1 MGSDCLP
8 QCLLLCL
15 HCLPLCLQLSQS
27 NKLKKNKACINY
39 PKQNEIKTYTEHQK
53 KGTKMKAKT
62 SVMVKT
68 IASECTSLHNI
79 KWPVLAFN
87 LRGITI
93 SCVWHQC
100 NQALLKL
107 AAFGRRDEL
116 VKFDIIQVGDCNNG
130 SITILLFYIRGIVKL
145 TFHIPES
152 I

>member
-8 QCLLLCL
+8 QCLFLCL

-107 AAFGRRDEL
+107 GSC
-116 VKFDIIQVGDCNNG
+116 VKCSLTRCWLKLF
-130 SITILLFYIRGIVKL
+130 SKTTIDPSKEKKKDGK
-145 TFHIPES
+145 ES
-152 I
+152 PR